1 MILYATTVF
10 LSAFLLFQVQPL
22 IGKYILPWFGGTSS
36 VWTTSLLFFQVALL
50 VGYAYAHLI
59 VSRLS
64 SRAQGTLHLAL
75 LAAALLAL
83 PITPSEGWKPGPA
96 DDPTWRILALLTV
109 SIGAPY
115 LLLSSTGPLLQGW
128 FSRTHPG
135 RSPYRLY
142 ALSNAGSLLALLSY
156 PVVFERLLGLQT
168 QTRVWS
174 IGYVLFAAVCGT
186 VAWRLLRAPPVAT
199 AGAPSAGP
207 PVGAR
212 ASGGRVDRERD
223 GGEERS
229 PGRLDAVFWLALSAA
244 GSTML
249 LATTNVITQ
258 DVAVVPFLWVLP
270 LSLYLLTFIITFDNE
285 RWYDR
290 MFFTLMLVVAA
301 TAVIYA
307 IDVGVELSLLAQV
320 GIFSGALFFVC
331 MSCHG
336 ELVKLRPGPS
346 HLTLFY
352 LMVAAGGALGGV
364 LVAVVAP
371 LVFDGLWEYH
381 SGLFGASVLVA
392 VVIGRDQLRR
402 RREQPARAG
411 TPWQRLSA
419 AAVVLA
425 AVGGLFSLGW
435 LLNEDVE
442 RAHAN
447 VITME
452 RNFYGV
458 LRVLD
463 ALPDDPAQRR
473 IELVNG
479 AILHGFQYQA
489 PEKSGWPTTYYGP
502 ESGVSIALD
511 QHPTR
516 RTAASPLR
524 IGVVGL
530 GTGTIAVSAGAG
542 DYLRFYEINPT
553 VVELSREYFTFVSD
567 AVARGA
573 DVDIFLGDARI
584 VMERQRERGELQ
596 RFDVLA
602 IDAFNSDAIPVHLLT
617 EEAFDVY
624 LDHLK
629 PDGILAVHVTNRHL
643 DLTPVVRKLAEV
655 NGMEARLFRDESDGS
670 RGIYRADWVLVTA
683 NRSFLDADAVASAG
697 IPWPDDAP
705 QPLLWTDDYSNLL
718 RVLK

>member
-50 VGYAYAHLI
+50 AGYAYAHLI

-64 SRAQGTLHLAL
+64 PRAQGTLHLAL
-75 LAAALLAL
+75 LTAALLAL
-83 PITPSEGWKPGPA
+83 PITPSDGWKPGPA

-128 FSRTHPG
+128 FSRTYPG

-142 ALSNAGSLLALLSY
+142 ALSNAGSLLALVSY

-174 IGYVLFAAVCGT
+174 AGYVLFAVVCGT
-186 VAWRLLRAPPVAT
+186 VAWRLLRAPPVAP
-199 AGAPSAGP
+199 AGDRAADP
-207 PVGAR
+207 PAAAR
-212 ASGGRVDRERD
+212 ASGGRVDRER
-223 GGEERS
+223 GGSEERS

-290 MFFTLMLVVAA
+290 TFFALMLVVAA

-307 IDVGVELSLLAQV
+307 IYAGVELSLPAQV
-320 GIFSGALFFVC
+320 GIFSGVLFFVC

-346 HLTLFY
+346 QLTLFY
-352 LMVAAGGALGGV
+352 LMVAAGGAIGGV

-371 LVFDGLWEYH
+371 LVFDGFWEYH
-381 SGLFGASVLVA
+381 SGVFGACALVA
-392 VVIGRDQLRR
+392 AVIGRDQLRR

-411 TPWQRLSA
+411 ETWQPLAAA
-419 AAVVLA
+419 AAVLA
-425 AVGGLFSLGW
+425 VVGGLFGLAW
-435 LLNEDVE
+435 LLDEDVD

-458 LRVLD
+458 LRVVD
-463 ALPDDPAQRR
+463 ALTDDPAQRR
-473 IELVNG
+473 IALVHG
-479 AILHGFQYQA
+479 TILHGFQYQA
-489 PEKSGWPTTYYGP
+489 AEKRGWATTYYGP
-502 ESGVSIALD
+502 ESGVSIALN
-511 QHPTR
+511 QHPRR
-516 RTAASPLR
+516 RTTAGPLR
-524 IGVVGL
+524 IGVIGL
-530 GTGTIAVSAGAG
+530 GTGTIAVSADAG

-553 VVELSREYFTFVSD
+553 VVELSGEYFTFVSD

-573 DVDIFLGDARI
+573 DVDVFLGDARI

-596 RFDVLA
+596 RSTCWRSTPSTATRSPSICSPRRRSTSTSTTF
-602 IDAFNSDAIPVHLLT
+602 SRT
-617 EEAFDVY
+617 ESWRCTSPTGTWTS
-624 LDHLK
+624 L
-629 PDGILAVHVTNRHL
+629 PWC
-643 DLTPVVRKLAEV
+643 
-655 NGMEARLFRDESDGS
+655 GS
-670 RGIYRADWVLVTA
+670 WPRSTAWRRGCSAMRATTRAASTA
-683 NRSFLDADAVASAG
+683 PSG
-697 IPWPDDAP
+697 YW
-705 QPLLWTDDYSNLL
+705 
-718 RVLK
+718 

>member
-1 MILYATTVF
+1 MILYATTIF

-59 VSRLS
+59 VSRLRP
-64 SRAQGTLHLAL
+64 RAQGTLHIAL
-75 LAAALLAL
+75 LAATLLAL
-83 PITPSEGWKPGPA
+83 PIAPSDGWKPGPD

-142 ALSNAGSLLALLSY
+142 ALSNAGSLLALVSY

-186 VAWRLLRAPPVAT
+186 VALRLLRAT
-199 AGAPSAGP
+199 AADPAAAAQAPN
-207 PVGAR
+207 
-212 ASGGRVDRERD
+212 GGVDRERD
-223 GGEERS
+223 GGDERL

-258 DVAVVPFLWVLP
+258 DVAVVPLLWVLP

-290 MFFTLMLVVAA
+290 TFFTLMLVVAA

-307 IDVGVELSLLAQV
+307 IDVGVELALLAQV

-336 ELVKLRPGPS
+336 ELVRLRPGPS
-346 HLTLFY
+346 QLTLFY
-352 LMVAAGGALGGV
+352 LVVAAGGALGGV
-364 LVAVVAP
+364 LVALVAP
-371 LVFDGLWEYH
+371 LVLDGFWEYH
-381 SGLFGASVLVA
+381 SGLFGACVLVA
-392 VVIGRDQLRR
+392 AVIGRDQLRR
-402 RREQPARAG
+402 RREQPAGAG
-411 TPWQRLSA
+411 TPRRWLPT
-419 AAVVLA
+419 AAVALA

-435 LLNEDVE
+435 LLNEDIE
-442 RAHAN
+442 RARAN

-458 LRVLD
+458 LRVLE

-473 IELVNG
+473 IELVHG
-479 AILHGFQYQA
+479 AILHGFQYRA
-489 PEKSGWPTTYYGP
+489 PERSGWPTTYYGP

-511 QHPTR
+511 HHPAR
-516 RTAASPLR
+516 SEPAGHLR

-530 GTGTIAVSAGAG
+530 GTGTIAASAGGG

-553 VVELSREYFTFVSD
+553 VVKLSGEYFTFLGD

-573 DVDIFLGDARI
+573 DVDVFLGDARI

-617 EEAFDVY
+617 EEAFDIY
-624 LDHLK
+624 LDHLE

-655 NGMEARLFRDESDGS
+655 NGMEARLFRDESDDS
-670 RGIYRADWVLVTA
+670 RGISRADWVLVTG
-683 NRSFLDADAVASAG
+683 NRSFLDADGVASAG
-697 IPWPDDAP
+697 MPWPDDAP
-705 QPLLWTDDYSNLL
+705 RPLLWTDDYSNLL
-718 RVLK
+718 RVLR